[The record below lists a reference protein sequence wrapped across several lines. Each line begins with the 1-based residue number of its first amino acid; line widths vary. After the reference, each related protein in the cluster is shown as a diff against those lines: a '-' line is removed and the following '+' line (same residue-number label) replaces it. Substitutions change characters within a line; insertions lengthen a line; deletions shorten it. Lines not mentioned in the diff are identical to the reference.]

1 MKIAI
6 AADHAGYDLKEYLR
20 KKLADLGHEVIDY
33 GTHSTDSM
41 DYPDVAR
48 PAAEAV
54 GHGKAERAVLICG
67 TGIGMSMT
75 ANKVKFVRA
84 AVCSE
89 PLSARLTRQH
99 NDANCLCMG
108 ARLIGPDMAE
118 QILMAFLETDYDGGR
133 HQRRIDKMEG

>member
-1 MKIAI
+1 MRIAV
-6 AADHAGYDLKEYLR
+6 ASDHAGYLLKEFV
-20 KKLADLGHEVIDY
+20 KNKLEKLGHEIEDY
-33 GTHSTDSM
+33 GAHDEQST
-41 DYPDVAR
+41 DYPDHGR

-54 GHGKAERAVLICG
+54 AHGKADLAVLFCG

-89 PLSARLTRQH
+89 PLSARMTRKH

-108 ARLIGPDMAE
+108 ARLIGQDMAE
-118 QILMAFLETDYDGGR
+118 QILYDFLNTEFEGGR
-133 HQRRIDKMEG
+133 HQRRIDKLEG